1 MKTMAS
7 EKNQEGSMTFLNGE
21 LSNAEES
28 KELNLSE
35 MGHVSGG
42 YNLKDG
48 TPITVALVNAYA
60 EKFKA
65 AGLDARKVYA
75 TAQELGFPAVRYK
88 DLEEAERKRGRQ
100 ADTWASSV
108 IHIIND
114 TKFFA

>member
-1 MKTMAS
+1 MAS
-7 EKNQEGSMTFLNGE
+7 EKNQEGSMMFLNEE
-21 LSNAEES
+21 LSKAEVS
-28 KELNLSE
+28 KELNLNDME
-35 MGHVSGG
+35 HVSGGG

-60 EKFKA
+60 DKFKA
-65 AGLDARKVYA
+65 AGLDAGKVYA